1 MPTSTKERVL
11 QVFTQASA
19 EYQDDKLY
27 RILGIPGMSF
37 AGLTEELAWASALPH
52 AMYCLAVRGV
62 PPVPSVGDDSVEVS
76 TNSQNEEGDSRAR
89 DVQVPAQIDR
99 GFPTEIL
106 KQPMH
111 KMSFEKL
118 CSHLLHLETKDV
130 TLKWIFD
137 VVRNFIIAGALCLVG
152 IKGFKIESYTYIDAV
167 MNTAG
172 GVFLI
177 ALSIFLFVFNFIHV
191 VVGFSKVRSLSAI
204 GMITYLLVFMLIFS
218 AGNLLFITAK
228 QL

>member
-1 MPTSTKERVL
+1 MSTDTKERVL
-11 QVFTQASA
+11 QVFAQASA

-37 AGLTEELAWASALPH
+37 IGLTEELAWASALPH
-52 AMYCLAVRGV
+52 AMYCLAIKDV
-62 PPVPSVGDDSVEVS
+62 PPVPSAGDDSVEVL
-76 TNSQNEEGDSRAR
+76 TNSQNDERDGRAR
-89 DVQVPAQIDR
+89 DVKAPDQIDR

-106 KQPMH
+106 KQPMRR
-111 KMSFEKL
+111 MSFEKL
-118 CSHLLHLETKDV
+118 FSHLLHLETKDV

-137 VVRNFIIAGALCLVG
+137 VVRNFIITGVLCLVG
-152 IKGFKIESYTYIDAV
+152 IKGFKIENYTYIDAV
-167 MNTAG
+167 MNAAG

-177 ALSIFLFVFNFIHV
+177 ALSIFLFVFNFIHI

-204 GMITYLLVFMLIFS
+204 GMITYFLIFMLIFF